1 MGNVADDLN
10 RGDFEASSSEPISGG
25 SPGAEVWFGAN
36 EKCYFEPI
44 VAAHFTKLIHGENTG
59 LMLLYTDYR
68 GRKDSTGQVEKDV
81 ACRGG
86 QEAS

>member
-1 MGNVADDLN
+1 MKDAIEGFAI
-10 RGDFEASSSEPISGG
+10 RSSPFVIRR
-25 SPGAEVWFGAN
+25 
-36 EKCYFEPI
+36 
-44 VAAHFTKLIHGENTG
+44 
-59 LMLLYTDYR
+59 R